1 MFAYRQLHLRLLA
14 FLVMILSVSWFG
26 LSSAQDLSDSC
37 TQAQLLLN
45 QNQPLLAIDVLSKTI
60 QQVWNSVPLDVKKA
74 VLVNEK
80 AKAYGEYDARPD
92 NVYKS
97 GEIIRLYIEPVGL
110 TRKKEGDHY
119 VVAGAFDYTVARED
133 GTILIGKENFGR
145 LDAKTKNFGTH
156 DYVDFDYNFTGLK
169 PGSYV
174 IKTVIRDLTGSKITS
189 VTTPVR
195 IE

>member
-14 FLVMILSVSWFG
+14 FVVMILSVSWFG

-37 TQAQLLLN
+37 SQTKLLLN
-45 QNQPLLAIDVLSKTI
+45 QNQPLMAINVLNEAI
-60 QQVWNSVPLDVKKA
+60 LQIWNSVPLHVEKA

-80 AKAYGEYDARPD
+80 PKGYREYYARP
-92 NVYKS
+92 NNIYKA
-97 GEIIRLYIEPVGL
+97 GEIIRLYIEPVGI

-119 VVAGAFDYTVARED
+119 VTAGAFDYTLARED
-133 GTILIGKENFGR
+133 GTILTGKENFAR
-145 LDAKTKNFGTH
+145 SDAKLKNFGTH
-156 DYVDFDYNFTGLK
+156 DYADFDYNFTGLK

-174 IKTVIRDLTGSKITS
+174 IKTVIRDLTGSKTAS
-189 VTTPVR
+189 VTTPVH

>member
-1 MFAYRQLHLRLLA
+1 MFTLKQLHLKHVA
-14 FLVMILSVSWFG
+14 FLVIILSICWSG
-26 LSSAQDLSDSC
+26 LSSAQDLSDFC
-37 TQAQLLLN
+37 IQAQSLLD
-45 QNQPLLAIDVLSKTI
+45 QNQPLLAIDVLSKTM
-60 QQVWNSVPLDVKKA
+60 QQVWNSIPLHVKKA

-80 AKAYGEYDARPD
+80 AKGYGDYNARPD

-97 GEIIRLYIEPVGL
+97 GEIIRLYVEPVGL
-110 TRKKEGDHY
+110 TRQKEGDHY

-174 IKTVIRDLTGSKITS
+174 IKTVIRDLTGSKIAS